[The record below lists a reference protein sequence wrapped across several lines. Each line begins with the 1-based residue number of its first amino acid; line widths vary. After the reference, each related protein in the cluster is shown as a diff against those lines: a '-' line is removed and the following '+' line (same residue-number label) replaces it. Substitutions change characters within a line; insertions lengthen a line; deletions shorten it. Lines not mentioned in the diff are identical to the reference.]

1 MAFLSTESEISKQVI
16 YLFYIYTYIGHKEQ
30 YVELPGW
37 GAEPTAIVV
46 KRLSLKHWTI
56 REAQHFFLIEV

>member
-30 YVELPGW
+30 YVELPG
-37 GAEPTAIVV
+37 
-46 KRLSLKHWTI
+46 
-56 REAQHFFLIEV
+56 